1 MDMHRNTYYDLIH
14 YGIKELVID
23 RIGHFSEVE
32 YHQYLGLITGKDSCF
47 SMTNEELI
55 ITVANLKSE
64 GYLEDM
70 KHGISQLVE
79 PSGWER

>member
-32 YHQYLGLITGKDSCF
+32 YHQYLGLITGKESCI
-47 SMTNEELI
+47 SMTNEELL

-70 KHGISQLVE
+70 KHGIPQLE
-79 PSGWER
+79 PSSWER